1 MTDEKTVS
9 VIVGQ
14 VRRLLYKK
22 RTTNALEVLTAHLE
36 EDPEDRE
43 AQELLGVCHF
53 KSKQYE
59 EAKRL
64 GSKRADERITK
75 VKAKLGS

>member
-14 VRRLLYKK
+14 VRRLLHKK
-22 RTTNALEVLTAHLE
+22 RTANALLVLTSHLE
-36 EDPEDRE
+36 TAPDDLE

-59 EAKRL
+59 EAKLAFQTLTRM
-64 GSKRADERITK
+64 APTYAPAW
-75 VKAKLGS
+75 V